1 MMPIYDAN
9 NQFDRNF
16 FKLYGEMQAEAAA
29 LSGSTIPVETA
40 LVSPRRSDPVF
51 HVLRIGR

>member
-29 LSGSTIPVETA
+29 LSGIDA
-40 LVSPRRSDPVF
+40 K
-51 HVLRIGR
+51 LRVVAYFVISVNLRK